1 MDYDG
6 TKPIRIMIFKSLP
19 EFRFSHVN
27 TVKDK
32 MKSWINRT
40 VADRITDFVMYL
52 LKNIF

>member
-19 EFRFSHVN
+19 DFRFSHVD
-27 TVKDK
+27 TVKE
-32 MKSWINRT
+32 SWINRT